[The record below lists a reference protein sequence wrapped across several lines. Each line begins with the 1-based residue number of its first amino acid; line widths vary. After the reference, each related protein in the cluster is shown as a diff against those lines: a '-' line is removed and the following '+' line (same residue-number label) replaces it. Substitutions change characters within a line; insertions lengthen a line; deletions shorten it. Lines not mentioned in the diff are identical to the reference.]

1 MVVWDAKLVVWD
13 AKMVT
18 VVTMGCV
25 LVVGLHQTK
34 IRNQAKMAVHF
45 S

>member
-1 MVVWDAKLVVWD
+1 MVVWDTKLVVWDAKLV
-13 AKMVT
+13 T
-18 VVTMGCV
+18 VVMVGGV

-34 IRNQAKMAVHF
+34 IRKQAEMAVPF